1 MGHCPFGIGGRILA
15 LTLFLEFAQESAPDE
30 TATIQTAG
38 SSASPWKTWYI
49 DRMTAHQQAEQ
60 VAVAIFSRSPSDDSP
75 PPQHKEDIQIELAC
89 LQAPSSGSSSKD
101 DTD

>member
-1 MGHCPFGIGGRILA
+1 MGYCAYSTGGCLDV
-15 LTLFLEFAQESAPDE
+15 LTLFSGFAQESAPDE

-38 SSASPWKTWYI
+38 SSESPWKTWYI
-49 DRMTAHQQAEQ
+49 DRMAAHQQAEQ